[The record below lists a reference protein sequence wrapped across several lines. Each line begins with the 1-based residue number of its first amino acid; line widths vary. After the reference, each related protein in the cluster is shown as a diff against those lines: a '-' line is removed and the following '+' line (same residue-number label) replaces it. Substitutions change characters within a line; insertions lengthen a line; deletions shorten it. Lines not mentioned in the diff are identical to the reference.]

1 MMIHQQGP
9 GLLQMVVPSGRIWN
23 VPGTRAVVSF
33 HGGEAM
39 TLVPVMW
46 SVWGALVVIMAA
58 LHVYRSSLTRDE
70 EDQIFLDDSFDHER
84 AAQSAIVAKVNK
96 LEPLLRVAQWLVVA
110 MTAVVLIYYVRDI
123 LVHLGVLGG

>member
-1 MMIHQQGP
+1 MLDQQGP
-9 GLLQMVVPSGRIWN
+9 GLLQVVVPSGRIWS

-33 HGGEAM
+33 YGGEAM